1 MAMKENFISMAPDEE
16 SNAKVSPIDNNKTLM
31 IDQYT
36 SDAEPGNPEF
46 VESIQN
52 INDAF
57 AHFKPKVEVDF
68 VDEEGGSVNEV
79 LEFNEL
85 RDFEAQGGKG
95 NLVKNSQFL
104 SGVKQKI
111 DTSAKIRKSIEQNR
125 KLRDIL
131 KDASAKEELKEMFD
145 HFPEDCLW
153 TIKLND
159 FFLSSIYVTNMDELK
174 SLRCAQMDK
183 SYYIPTVAEVD
194 EFYETGALLSDK
206 AYQDMFRFLEKEMG
220 LHHVEAEDILFDLWD
235 KVSGDDDPHG
245 TLQWFWNQLDF
256 ESEKQMEKIANLYM
270 PLSNGTRM
278 RVNRGHKPIELHE
291 MASFGPGNMPV
302 ITAGSSHAAEMLT
315 QIAPEI
321 QQMEFGLDLE
331 SNAGR
336 VPVME
341 FPNGMDGAMK
351 MSEKK
356 IYPND
361 PCPCGSGKKYKKC
374 CGRN

>member
-57 AHFKPKVEVDF
+57 AHFRPKVEVDF

-131 KDASAKEELKEMFD
+131 KDASAKEELKEMLQAML
-145 HFPEDCLW
+145 E
-153 TIKLND
+153 
-159 FFLSSIYVTNMDELK
+159 EL
-174 SLRCAQMDK
+174 
-183 SYYIPTVAEVD
+183 E
-194 EFYETGALLSDK
+194 
-206 AYQDMFRFLEKEMG
+206 
-220 LHHVEAEDILFDLWD
+220 
-235 KVSGDDDPHG
+235 
-245 TLQWFWNQLDF
+245 
-256 ESEKQMEKIANLYM
+256 
-270 PLSNGTRM
+270 
-278 RVNRGHKPIELHE
+278 
-291 MASFGPGNMPV
+291 GN
-302 ITAGSSHAAEMLT
+302 
-315 QIAPEI
+315 
-321 QQMEFGLDLE
+321 
-331 SNAGR
+331 
-336 VPVME
+336 
-341 FPNGMDGAMK
+341 K
-351 MSEKK
+351 
-356 IYPND
+356 
-361 PCPCGSGKKYKKC
+361 
-374 CGRN
+374 